1 MDQSPGAMWDR
12 IFSETEWSSAPDPFL
27 CELVAGLAPG
37 RALDVGSGP
46 GRNGLW
52 LAEAGWTVTLLDPS
66 SVALEQARDRAKAL
80 DVTIRTLEADVA
92 RWQPEAATYDLVVT
106 ANLHMVESELTALY
120 RKVRTSLAVGGH
132 LYVVGHHLSSLG
144 RHGPPDP
151 ERLFTPDRLR
161 QVLGDGFEIEMLEE
175 RERSQVDD
183 RQDEPDPTP
192 DRVVVLWARATA

>member
-1 MDQSPGAMWDR
+1 MWDR

-27 CELVAGLAPG
+27 CELAAGLEPG

-52 LAEAGWTVTLLDPS
+52 LAEQGWHVTLLDPS
-66 SVALEQARDRAKAL
+66 QVALTQAEDRAQSLAVNVSTL
-80 DVTIRTLEADVA
+80 RIDVDH
-92 RWQPEAATYDLVVT
+92 WQPEPKVYDLVVI
-106 ANLHMVESELTALY
+106 ANLHMLEAELSSLY
-120 RKVRTSLAVGGH
+120 HKAHDSLRDGGH

-151 ERLFTPDRLR
+151 ERLFTPERLR
-161 QVLGDGFEIEMLEE
+161 RVLGAGFEVEMLEE

-192 DRVVVLWARATA
+192 DRVVVLWARAIA